1 MTPANI
7 NRFDVYQVT
16 LDPTRGSEIA
26 KSRPCVVISPD
37 EMNRHINTVIVAPL
51 TRTIRDWP
59 SRVRSQFDEANGEV
73 ALDQM
78 RAVDKRRLVKRLGQI
93 EASTQNGILLVL
105 ARMLAP

>member
-16 LDPTRGSEIA
+16 LDPTIGSEIA

-37 EMNRHINTVIVAPL
+37 EMNRRINTVIVAPL
-51 TRTIRDWP
+51 TRTIKDWP
-59 SRVRSQFDEANGEV
+59 SRVQSQFDEAKGEV

-78 RAVDKRRLVKRLGQI
+78 GAVDKRRLVKRLGQI

-105 ARMLAP
+105 ARMFAP